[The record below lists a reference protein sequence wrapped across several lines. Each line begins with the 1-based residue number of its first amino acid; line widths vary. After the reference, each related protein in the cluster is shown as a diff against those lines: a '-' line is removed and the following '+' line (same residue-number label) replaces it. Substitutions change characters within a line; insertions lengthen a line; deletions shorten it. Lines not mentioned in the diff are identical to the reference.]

1 MRSNSKNARAAQSDS
16 AIATAGEVFDDG
28 TLIELVED
36 LSQPSGLGLLKWD
49 GCRALT
55 SPRIV
60 HARKAYVPLPLDP
73 TIRRALRLPSTSSD
87 FVSTA
92 ALFDELLAVATKFTD
107 LAQPFC
113 ELLVSFV
120 IASWLA
126 DRLPQPINLSLWS
139 PVAPDGARIL
149 LLLSSLCRLPL
160 LLTGVNA
167 ADLRA
172 LPGELPAT
180 LLILRPA
187 SSRRT
192 HEFLAA
198 SGWRGFHSARSGR
211 LVEFLG
217 AKALSTDAPLD
228 DRMVGCTI
236 QIPVTRSMRSLP
248 ALDKR
253 ALQEL
258 STEFLPKLLRFRLR
272 HCGSARGARGTEAV
286 DVAPGGQLSSAL
298 RVCFR
303 DEPEL
308 GDRLVA
314 QLIEVGENGGEGPLD
329 DPRALLLEVVWS
341 RCHSRERDKLRV
353 AEVALDLN
361 AALSRIGELKLSER
375 MVGGLL
381 RSIGLRTHRLGQD
394 GRGLMLDPPTRRR
407 IHHFA
412 RVRNVRSAKQ
422 PFPGCAECA
431 QLETSRS

>member
-1 MRSNSKNARAAQSDS
+1 LRSNSNARAAQSDS
-16 AIATAGEVFDDG
+16 AIATGGEVFDDG

-49 GCRALT
+49 GRRAVT

-228 DRMVGCTI
+228 DCTVGSTI
-236 QIPVTRSMRSLP
+236 QMPVTRSMRSLP

-258 STEFLPKLLRFRLR
+258 STEFLPKLLGFRLR
-272 HCGSARGARGTEAV
+272 HCGPAHGPRSTEAV
-286 DVAPGGQLSSAL
+286 DIAPGSQLSSAL

-308 GDRLVA
+308 GDRQVAYLVETG
-314 QLIEVGENGGEGPLD
+314 QNGD
-329 DPRALLLEVVWS
+329 DSRRDAPHVFLLEVGWA
-341 RCHSRERDKLRV
+341 RCHELGRETLYV
-353 AEVALDLN
+353 GEITSDLN
-361 AALSRIGELKLSER
+361 AALLRIGQLKLSER
-375 MVGGLL
+375 MVGSLL
-381 RSIGLRTHRLGQD
+381 RSIGLRTHRLGRN
-394 GRGLMLDPPTRRR
+394 GRGLTLDPPTRRR
-407 IHHFA
+407 VHHFA